1 MIPRRLT
8 TIAARRAA
16 RRVARQAVRAA
27 VAGLVLMTLQPA
39 PADATRIKD
48 ITTVQ
53 GVRDNQLIGYGLVI
67 GLQGTGDTL
76 RNAPFTE
83 QALTSML
90 DRMGVAVR
98 GVPLRSRNVA
108 AVTVTANLPPFVGV
122 GSRIDVSLGSIGDA
136 SSLRGGTLVITPL
149 TGGDGRVYAVAQGPV
164 QVSGLNV
171 EGAAAELT
179 EGIATAGRIPNGA
192 MVERRVPGSLED
204 LERIVLELANPDYR
218 TASRIAD
225 AVNGYAETRWS
236 NRIAAE
242 RDLRTVVLERPEG
255 VGATRFLAEIGN
267 LPVEPDL
274 PARVVVDQ
282 RTGTVV
288 IGQNVRVSTVA
299 ITHGNVVLRV
309 QEDPLVVQPNPF
321 SDGRTEV
328 EPNTYVAADEEEAS
342 LAVVEGTDL
351 QTLVQGL
358 NQIGLAPSD
367 IIAILETL
375 KTAGALQAE
384 LIVQ

>member
-1 MIPRRLT
+1 MRVRRLLLAT
-8 TIAARRAA
+8 L
-16 RRVARQAVRAA
+16 
-27 VAGLVLMTLQPA
+27 LVLLPA
-39 PADATRIKD
+39 AAEATRVKD
-48 ITTVQ
+48 ITSVQ

-67 GLQGTGDTL
+67 GLQGTGDTF

-83 QALTSML
+83 QALKSML

-98 GVPLRSRNVA
+98 GVPLRSQNVA

-136 SSLRGGTLVITPL
+136 TSLRGGTLVVTPL
-149 TGGDGRVYAVAQGPV
+149 TGGDGQVYAVAQGPV
-164 QVSGLNV
+164 QVSGLDV
-171 EGAAAELT
+171 QGEGAQLT
-179 EGIATAGRIPNGA
+179 EGVATAGRIPNGA
-192 MVERRVPGSLED
+192 LVERRVPGSLEALD
-204 LERIVLELANPDYR
+204 RIVLELNNPDYR
-218 TASRIAD
+218 TAARIAD
-225 AVNGYAETRWS
+225 AVNAYAQDRWGR
-236 NRIAAE
+236 RIAAE
-242 RDLRTVVLERPEG
+242 RDLRTVVLERPQG

-267 LPVEPDL
+267 LPVKPDI

-299 ITHGNVVLRV
+299 LTHGNVVLRV
-309 QEDPLVVQPNPF
+309 QENPIVVQPDPF
-321 SDGRTEV
+321 SLGVTAEV
-328 EPNTYVAADEEEAS
+328 PNTFVAAEEEEAR
-342 LAVVEGTDL
+342 LAIVEGTDL

-358 NQIGLAPSD
+358 NRIGLAPSD